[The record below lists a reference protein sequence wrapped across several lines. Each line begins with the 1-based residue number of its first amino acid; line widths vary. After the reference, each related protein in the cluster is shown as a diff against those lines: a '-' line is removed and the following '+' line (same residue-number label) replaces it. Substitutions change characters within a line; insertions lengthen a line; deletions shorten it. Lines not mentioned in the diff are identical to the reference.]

1 MTLRKAEI
9 ALQEILEGNQ
19 RYMAGR
25 LTHPRQTIQ
34 RRQELAQHQE
44 PFAIILGCADSRV
57 PPELIFDQ
65 GLGDLFV
72 VRVAG
77 NIPDEAAVM
86 GSLEYAVAHL
96 RTPLLVVLG
105 HKGCGAVK
113 ATVEVLAAHESGEG
127 HLGFIVNAI
136 RPAIDEARRAGG
148 DLLDQAIRVN
158 VERTV
163 NRLKET
169 EPILAGRVHSQELM
183 IVGAYY
189 DLESGRVEILG
200 EAG

>member
-1 MTLRKAEI
+1 MTLRNADS
-9 ALQEILEGNQ
+9 ALQELLDGNQ

-25 LTHPRQTIQ
+25 LTHPHQTEQ
-34 RRQELAQHQE
+34 RRQELVQHQE
-44 PFAIILGCADSRV
+44 PFAVILGCADSRV
-57 PPELIFDQ
+57 PPELIFDR

-77 NIPDEAAVM
+77 NIPDETAVL

-96 RTPLLVVLG
+96 KTSLLVVLG
-105 HKGCGAVK
+105 HKGCGAVQ
-113 ATVEVLAAHESGEG
+113 AAVAALEANEIEAG
-127 HLGFIVNAI
+127 HLGFVVNAI
-136 RPAIDEARRAGG
+136 RPAIDQARRAGG
-148 DLLDQAIRVN
+148 DLLDRAIRMN

-163 NRLKET
+163 DQLKKM
-169 EPILAGRVHSQELM
+169 EPILAGQVRSQELK

-200 EAG
+200 AR